1 MSFRS
6 DAIRIRAAFVA
17 TKLAKFVRFNNVV
30 SISWTTGRGP
40 DTVRS
45 GTLGKQTVPG
55 FRDSTVSSDV
65 SRFSRYLKNS
75 GSAAGRTD
83 FTWKQG

>member
-1 MSFRS
+1 M
-6 DAIRIRAAFVA
+6 A
-17 TKLAKFVRFNNVV
+17 TKLAKFVRFNSVV
-30 SISWTTGRGP
+30 SMSWTTGKGP

-55 FRDSTVSSDV
+55 FKDSTVSSDV
-65 SRFSRYLKNS
+65 LRFSRYLKNS
-75 GSAAGRTD
+75 GSAPGKTD